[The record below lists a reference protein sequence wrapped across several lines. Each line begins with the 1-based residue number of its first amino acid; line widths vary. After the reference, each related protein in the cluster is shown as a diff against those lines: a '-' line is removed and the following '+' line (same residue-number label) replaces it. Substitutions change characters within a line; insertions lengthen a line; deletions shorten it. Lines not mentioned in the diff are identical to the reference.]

1 MTTRRTRRSARSATL
16 LAVAAAAAFSV
27 TACQSGDNDAS
38 GPHKASTSTSTSTQ
52 SQAQNDSAS
61 LTSKNASAA
70 RTQTLVDGSKAKISK
85 LDGQHYRA
93 EIVSDG
99 AVVATLDADGRD
111 AGMDGNGMFVTLTPG
126 GQISSW
132 MDAGQQGPG
141 TFNLEG
147 GWKAKITKQ
156 DEDHYRAQIIGQ
168 DGVMGT
174 IDANGH
180 DAGLDA
186 NGVSI
191 VLTTGGL
198 ISSHK

>member
-1 MTTRRTRRSARSATL
+1 MTSRRIRRTVRSATL
-16 LAVAAAAAFSV
+16 VAVAAAAAFSV

-38 GPHKASTSTSTSTQ
+38 GPHKSSTDV
-52 SQAQNDSAS
+52 QAQAQHGSRS
-61 LTSKNASAA
+61 LTSKSAPAA

-85 LDGQHYRA
+85 LGAQHYRA

-99 AVVATLDADGRD
+99 AVVATLEANGRD

-126 GQISSW
+126 GHISSW
-132 MDAGQQGPG
+132 MDTGQQGPG
-141 TFNLEG
+141 TFSLEG
-147 GWKAKITKQ
+147 GWKAKVTKQ
-156 DEDHYRAQIIGQ
+156 GENHYRAQIIGH

-174 IDANGH
+174 LDANGR

-191 VLTTGGL
+191 VLTSGGL
-198 ISSHK
+198 ISSHG